1 MGTTENAL
9 RIQIWTALIA
19 LLLIKWM
26 KHQSRSSWCLSLMG
40 AALRWNLFVYRDLR
54 DWLTDPTAWN
64 VDPPPII
71 QLCLS
76 ITVMFMTIS
85 IYAVCSAGVSIR

>member
-1 MGTTENAL
+1 MGTSENAL

-26 KHQSRSSWCLSLMG
+26 KHQSRAGWCLSMMA

-54 DWLTDPTAWN
+54 EWLDDPTSWD
-64 VDPPPII
+64 VVPPEIAQLNLPIPGI
-71 QLCLS
+71 GQQ
-76 ITVMFMTIS
+76 I
-85 IYAVCSAGVSIR
+85 G